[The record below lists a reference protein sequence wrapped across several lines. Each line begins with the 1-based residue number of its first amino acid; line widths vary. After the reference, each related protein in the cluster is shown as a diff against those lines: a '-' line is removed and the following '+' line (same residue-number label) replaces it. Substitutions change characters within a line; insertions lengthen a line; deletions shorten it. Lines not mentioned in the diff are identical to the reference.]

1 MGDDDRAIAP
11 TGPVLGWG
19 AVAFLPAPFTP
30 FPFTMAKFILFGTYC
45 DNAIEKRT
53 PYRQAHLDGLAQ
65 QKADGILI
73 TLGPT
78 VDNSKVFG
86 IYEADS
92 EATVRRLIEAD
103 PYWQNG
109 IWTDYDVKAWIQA
122 F

>member
-1 MGDDDRAIAP
+1 
-11 TGPVLGWG
+11 
-19 AVAFLPAPFTP
+19 
-30 FPFTMAKFILFGTYC
+30 MAKFILFGSYC
-45 DNAIEKRT
+45 ENAIEKRT

-92 EATVRRLIEAD
+92 EDTVRRLVEGD

-109 IWTDYDVKAWIQA
+109 IWTDYEVKAWIQA